1 MARWQCSRR
10 KEIDDMIEQMAGEMY
25 LRDWRVKIRDV
36 HLNLFVKLLRKVI
49 KLKTI

>member
-25 LRDWRVKIRDV
+25 LRDWKGKIRCI
-36 HLNLFVKLLRKVI
+36 NLEFLVKYLRNVI